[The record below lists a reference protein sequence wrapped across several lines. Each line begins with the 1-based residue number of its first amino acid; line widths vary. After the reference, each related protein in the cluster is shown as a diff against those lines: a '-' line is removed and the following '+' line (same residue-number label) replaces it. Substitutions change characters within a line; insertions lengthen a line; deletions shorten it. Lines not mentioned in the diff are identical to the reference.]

1 MHKEFRPGRPAKGR
15 VLLADDDLELRHLLS
30 SELRQAGYAVTEV
43 GSGTD
48 LLDRL
53 ASDLIESAQPQF
65 DLLVSDVR
73 MPGWSGLEVLGGL
86 RRAGLG
92 LPVVLITAFGDPK
105 THRTAHK
112 LGAELLDKPFDLD
125 DFRGAVAAE
134 LSQAR
139 RAADGLDPSG

>member
-1 MHKEFRPGRPAKGR
+1 
-15 VLLADDDLELRHLLS
+15 VLLADDDLEFRHLLS
-30 SELRQAGYAVTEV
+30 GELRQAGYAVTEV
-43 GSGTD
+43 GSGSD

-53 ASDLIESAQPQF
+53 ASDLIESAEPQF

-73 MPGWSGLEVLGGL
+73 MPGWSGLEVVVGL

-105 THRTAHK
+105 THRAADK
-112 LGAELLDKPFDLD
+112 LGAVLLDKPFDLD

-134 LSQAR
+134 LSQAH
-139 RAADGLDPSG
+139 

>member
-1 MHKEFRPGRPAKGR
+1 MQNEFRSGRPPKRR
-15 VLLADDDLELRHLLS
+15 VLLADDDLECRHLLS

-105 THRTAHK
+105 THRVAHK
-112 LGAELLDKPFDLD
+112 LGAVLLDKPFDLD

-134 LSQAR
+134 LSQAH
-139 RAADGLDPSG
+139 

>member
-1 MHKEFRPGRPAKGR
+1 MQNGLRPNRPPRAR
-15 VLLADDDLELRHLLS
+15 VLLADDDFELRSLLS
-30 SELRQAGYAVTEV
+30 GELRQAGYIVTEV

-53 ASDLIESAQPQF
+53 ASDLIQSNQPQF

-86 RRAGLG
+86 RRAGLR
-92 LPVVLITAFGDPK
+92 LPVVLITAFGDSK

-112 LGAELLDKPFDLD
+112 LGAALLDKPFDLD
-125 DFRGAVAAE
+125 DFRGTVAAE
-134 LSQAR
+134 LGGAE
-139 RAADGLDPSG
+139 GHPSSPSCG

>member
-1 MHKEFRPGRPAKGR
+1 MQNGLRPNRPPRAR
-15 VLLADDDLELRHLLS
+15 VLLADDDFELRSLLS
-30 SELRQAGYAVTEV
+30 GELLQAGYSVTEV

-53 ASDLIESAQPQF
+53 ASDLIESNQPQF

-86 RRAGLG
+86 RRAGLR

-112 LGAELLDKPFDLD
+112 LGAVLLDKPFDLD

-134 LSQAR
+134 LGGAE
-139 RAADGLDPSG
+139 AHPSSLSSG